1 MMDDFKRTYLCLCKE
16 ACIEPQECILNQLHD
31 VCDGNLR
38 KRLDLSTQSLSIDAC
53 AVLGKVLTNDIVF
66 TEITLCDCMLNEEG
80 AKLLLYGL
88 CANTTIQMLD
98 MKGNNL
104 RAAGAEALGKLLRHN
119 KSLKSLILEW
129 NALGMWEEGF
139 CVFCEGIRANKSLK
153 HLDLRNNQINH
164 QGVGELALALKNN
177 DTLEEL
183 DLRWNNVGLLGGRAL
198 LCALQQN
205 KTLVRLELAGNNI
218 PSDVLKA
225 VEQAVDHNSEC
236 QTALRE
242 SRTRSKVLTHEIQC
256 LKVEKNKQFLNMMGV
271 IDQQKEELT
280 RSGRTA
286 AVQVGQLQ
294 EALTE
299 KSSIINSLRAKVQM
313 TEAALTLSE
322 QKSNDL
328 KELLE
333 KIKIEKIELKE
344 RHSKEFKIE
353 QEEACNRE
361 AKLTRE
367 LNTANGKNMELKNK
381 VDELDRR
388 CKVQHDQLCHLKQE
402 LASVTAEMKQRIVQT
417 EERLE
422 VEKKRCKQV
431 LDDTE
436 ALRQKEMDCMN
447 VHLQESE
454 RSLQVRIQKLENIR
468 IQLETE
474 LSRLKAAAVTHRA
487 QADEELIKMKNQIRL
502 EEQERL
508 ANLEEKLHLLG
519 QSRDESQN
527 RCTIQ
532 KQTINE
538 LQAKNNKF
546 TFEVEGLRR
555 RIEELNQELSGKD
568 QEKVAEVNN
577 VRVELQEQVGH
588 LQAERVAQEGLRE
601 KISALERQLK
611 VQSNTHR
618 DAILDKESEI
628 SSLLEKVRLK
638 DNEIMRMK
646 EDEAQR
652 ASFLHN
658 AILSYVQ
665 GSPLGAQCTKK

>member
-16 ACIEPQECILNQLHD
+16 ACVEPQECILNQLRD
-31 VCDGNLR
+31 GCDGNLR
-38 KRLDLSTQSLSIDAC
+38 KRLDLSTQSLSVDTC
-53 AVLGKVLTNDIVF
+53 AILGKVLMNDIVF
-66 TEITLCDCMLNEEG
+66 TELTLCDCMLNEEG

-104 RAAGAEALGKLLRHN
+104 RAAGAETLGKLLRHN

-139 CVFCEGIRANKSLK
+139 CVFCEGLRANKSLK

-164 QGVGELALALKNN
+164 QGVGELALALKHNN
-177 DTLEEL
+177 TLEEL
-183 DLRWNNVGLLGGRAL
+183 DLRWNNIGLLGGRAL

-236 QTALRE
+236 QVAMRE
-242 SRTRSKVLTHEIQC
+242 SRTRSKVLTNEIQC
-256 LKVEKNKQFLNMMGV
+256 LKVEKTKQFLNMMGV
-271 IDQQKEELT
+271 IDQQKEELA
-280 RSGRTA
+280 RSGR
-286 AVQVGQLQ
+286 
-294 EALTE
+294 
-299 KSSIINSLRAKVQM
+299 VQM

-328 KELLE
+328 KEFLE
-333 KIKIEKIELKE
+333 KTRMEKFELKE
-344 RHSKEFKIE
+344 RLCKELKND

-388 CKVQHDQLCHLKQE
+388 CNVQRDQICQLKQE
-402 LASVTAEMKQRIVQT
+402 LANVTAEMKQKILQT
-417 EERLE
+417 EECLE

-431 LDDTE
+431 LDDAET
-436 ALRQKEMDCMN
+436 LRQKEMDQMN
-447 VHLQESE
+447 AHQQETE
-454 RSLQVRIQKLENIR
+454 RSLQDRILKLENIR

-474 LSRLKAAAVTHRA
+474 LSRLKAAALTNRA
-487 QADEELIKMKNQIRL
+487 QAEEELIKMKNQIRL

-508 ANLEEKLHLLG
+508 LHLEEKLHFVS

-527 RCTIQ
+527 RCTNQ

-538 LQAKNNKF
+538 IQAKNNKF
-546 TFEVEGLRR
+546 TFEIEGLKR
-555 RIEELNQELSGKD
+555 RIEELNEELSGKD
-568 QEKVAEVNN
+568 QQKVAEVNN
-577 VRVELQEQVGH
+577 VRVELQEQIGH
-588 LQAERVAQEGLRE
+588 LQTERIAQEGLKE

-611 VQSNTHR
+611 VQSCNHR
-618 DAILDKESEI
+618 DAILDKENEI
-628 SSLLEKVRLK
+628 SSLLEKVRMK
-638 DNEIMRMK
+638 DSEIIRMK

-665 GSPLGAQCTKK
+665 SSPFGAQCTKK

>member
-16 ACIEPQECILNQLHD
+16 ACVEPQECILNQLRD
-31 VCDGNLR
+31 GCDGNLR
-38 KRLDLSTQSLSIDAC
+38 KRLDLSTQSLPVDTC
-53 AVLGKVLTNDIVF
+53 AILGKVLMNDIVF
-66 TEITLCDCMLNEEG
+66 TELTLCDCMLNEEG

-104 RAAGAEALGKLLRHN
+104 RAAGAETLGKLLRHN

-139 CVFCEGIRANKSLK
+139 CVFCEGLRANKSLE

-164 QGVGELALALKNN
+164 QGVGELALALKHNN
-177 DTLEEL
+177 TLEEL
-183 DLRWNNVGLLGGRAL
+183 DLRWNNIGLLGGRAL

-205 KTLVRLELAGNNI
+205 KILVRLELAGNNI

-236 QTALRE
+236 QVAMRE
-242 SRTRSKVLTHEIQC
+242 SRTRSKVLTNEIQC

-271 IDQQKEELT
+271 IDQQKEELV
-280 RSGRTA
+280 RSGRTV

-328 KELLE
+328 KEFLE
-333 KIKIEKIELKE
+333 KTRMEKFELKE
-344 RHSKEFKIE
+344 MLCKELKND

-388 CKVQHDQLCHLKQE
+388 CNVQHDQICQLKQE
-402 LASVTAEMKQRIVQT
+402 LANVTAEMKQRILQT

-422 VEKKRCKQV
+422 VEKKRCKQL
-431 LDDTE
+431 LDDEET
-436 ALRQKEMDCMN
+436 LRQKEMDQMN
-447 VHLQESE
+447 AHQQETE
-454 RSLQVRIQKLENIR
+454 RSFHDRILKLENIR

-474 LSRLKAAAVTHRA
+474 LSRLKAAAVTNRA
-487 QADEELIKMKNQIRL
+487 QAEEELIKVKNQIRL

-508 ANLEEKLHLLG
+508 LHLEEKLHVVS
-519 QSRDESQN
+519 QTRDESQN
-527 RCTIQ
+527 RCTSQ

-538 LQAKNNKF
+538 IQAKNNKF
-546 TFEVEGLRR
+546 TFEIEGLKR
-555 RIEELNQELSGKD
+555 RIEELNEELSGKD
-568 QEKVAEVNN
+568 QQKVAEVNN
-577 VRVELQEQVGH
+577 VRVELQEQIGH
-588 LQAERVAQEGLRE
+588 LQTERIAQEGLKE

-611 VQSNTHR
+611 VQSCNHR
-618 DAILDKESEI
+618 DAILDKENEI
-628 SSLLEKVRLK
+628 SSLLEKVRMK
-638 DNEIMRMK
+638 DSEIIRMK

-665 GSPLGAQCTKK
+665 SSPLGAQCTKK